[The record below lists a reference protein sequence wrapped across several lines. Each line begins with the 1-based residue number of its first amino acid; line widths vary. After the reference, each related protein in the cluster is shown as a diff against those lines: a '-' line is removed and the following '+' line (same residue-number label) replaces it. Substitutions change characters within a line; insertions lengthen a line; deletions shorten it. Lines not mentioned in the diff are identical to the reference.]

1 MGKRLEDAKKLI
13 DAEKLYELQEA
24 VALLKSL
31 PQGKFDE
38 TVEVA
43 VRLGVDPKHADQ
55 MVRGAVALPH
65 GTGRTLRVIA
75 FAKGDK
81 AREAQEAGADE
92 VGAEDLIERIQ
103 GGWLDFDVSVATP
116 DMMPLVGRIG
126 RILGP
131 RGLMPNP
138 KTGTV
143 SAEIGGAVRDIKA
156 GKIEF
161 RVEKFGAIVHG
172 PIGKMSFSEVA
183 LRENLHALLDA
194 LVKAKPSTSKGAYL
208 RTISI
213 SSTMGPSI
221 HLNPLRAL
229 AVGEAAD

>member
-143 SAEIGGAVRDIKA
+143 SAEIGNAVRDIKA

-194 LVKAKPSTSKGAYL
+194 LVKAKPSTSKGTYL